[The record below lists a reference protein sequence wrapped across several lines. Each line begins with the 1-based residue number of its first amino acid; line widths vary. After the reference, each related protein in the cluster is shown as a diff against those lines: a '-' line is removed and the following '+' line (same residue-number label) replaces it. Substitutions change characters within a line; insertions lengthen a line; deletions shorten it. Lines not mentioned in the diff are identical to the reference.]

1 MLKKKIKKKGI
12 ESPASLP
19 LKKNMNAS
27 KYFNLPFPRR

>member
-19 LKKNMNAS
+19 LKK
-27 KYFNLPFPRR
+27 KHEREQIL